1 MRDLV
6 WLAWKY
12 VAFHR
17 WKTAVSVFAVSLC
30 IFTPLAV
37 ELIVAEFERSL
48 ADRSKSTPLVI
59 GSKGSRLDL
68 AFHAMHF
75 ETSPPTNC
83 TIRDWRAIF
92 DAKLAVAIPLHCRF
106 TAGKIPIVGTSL
118 DYWDF
123 RGLRIARGLNLQRLG
138 DCVLGS
144 SAAKKL
150 NRGPGDRLLSDPENV
165 FDLVG
170 SYPLDMRVV
179 GVLAQTDSPDD
190 NAVFVDVK
198 TSWIIAGLG
207 HGHVDAKS
215 IDAANVLTR
224 SENEIVVAPSVV
236 QFTKIT
242 DANVSRFHFH
252 GDEQDLP
259 LTAIIAAPHDSRSE
273 ALLEGKFLDPKSK
286 TQVVRPGEVFNELMT
301 IVVRLKELIQLVGS
315 LLIVTTVLYLLVV
328 VALTRK
334 LRQQEFATLQS
345 LGCSRRFVIKLQ
357 VLELGIVLLFAVVVA
372 SCTLTLTH
380 SVTSRIVSL
389 WLATF

>member
-1 MRDLV
+1 MRDLL

-59 GSKGSRLDL
+59 GSKGSRFDL

-83 TIRDWRAIF
+83 TMRDWRAIF

-106 TAGKIPIVGTSL
+106 TAGKMPIVGTSL
-118 DYWDF
+118 DYWGL
-123 RGLRIARGLNLQRLG
+123 RGLRIAKGSNLQRLG
-138 DCVLGS
+138 DCMLGS
-144 SAAKKL
+144 IAAKKL
-150 NRGPGDRLLSDPENV
+150 NLGPGDRLLSDPENV

-179 GVLAQTDSPDD
+179 GVLEQTDSPDD

-207 HGHVDAKS
+207 HGHDDAKS

-224 SENEIVVAPSVV
+224 SENEIVVAASVV

-242 DANVSRFHFH
+242 DENVSRFHFH

-259 LTAIIAAPHDSRSE
+259 LTAIIAAPHDARSE
-273 ALLEGKFLDPKSK
+273 ALLEGKFLDPESK
-286 TQVVRPGEVFNELMT
+286 TQVVRPSEVFNELMT

-334 LRQQEFATLQS
+334 LREQEFATLQS
-345 LGCSRRFVIKLQ
+345 LGCSRRFLINLQ
-357 VLELGIVLLFAVVVA
+357 VLELSIVLLFAVVVA
-372 SCTLTLTH
+372 SGMLTLTH